1 MNILQSVPSDFI
13 RCSKKRKSLFQVC
26 DKNKWPHFPILKAIV
41 FFFRAGIFI
50 SLRLPTK
57 SKLVRRKKFN
67 FGSYIS
73 LMLTLV
79 KIGFKKTLP
88 GWLRENQ
95 AKLCVE

>member
-1 MNILQSVPSDFI
+1 MDFLQSVPSDFI

-79 KIGFKKTLP
+79 KIGFKNSA
-88 GWLRENQ
+88 WLV
-95 AKLCVE
+95 A